1 MSIIMLPTLFY
12 RNPFLQQLGNLD
24 FFVNECLQQMKL
36 RTHAHEACKHKYLKR
51 INALNDRIL
60 NAIK

>member
-1 MSIIMLPTLFY
+1 MSIIIQQTHFC
-12 RNPFLQQLGNLD
+12 RNFFLKQLGNLD
-24 FFVNECLQQMKL
+24 FFVDECLQQMKL
-36 RTHAHEACKHKYLKR
+36 CTPVHEACKHKYLKR